1 MSKTICICL
10 TIIFIILAICATIIN
25 TSQYFRTVNQDI
37 IIEENKTKFS
47 VGQTIFDTYIVISVE
62 TENNCHMYYVY
73 DKATFLVHR
82 IFETNGVYS
91 CCPVYDEKGFPKKV
105 EHSYFDAIP
114 EDIKFQKAI
123 FI

>member
-1 MSKTICICL
+1 M
-10 TIIFIILAICATIIN
+10 TIIN
-25 TSQYFRTVNQDI
+25 TSQYSHAINQDI

-47 VGQTIFDTYIVISVE
+47 VGQTIFDTYVVMSVE
-62 TENNCHMYYVY
+62 IEGNCHMYTVHDKTTFIVY
-73 DKATFLVHR
+73 R

-91 CCPVYDEKGFPKKV
+91 CCPVYDEKGCSKKV

-114 EDIKFQKAI
+114 EDIKFQQAI